1 MIIDMRTK
9 VIPPGYA
16 GHVPCRTEAF
26 GMPEGK
32 ALQLSVATYELFQ
45 SVKKKPPLGA
55 KRDIKRFTQDVN
67 TLNPSGDLSRGGNI
81 GSSSVLVQSPEEWRA
96 DKRGI
101 KHVNS

>member
-1 MIIDMRTK
+1 MRKK

-45 SVKKKPPLGA
+45 AIKKKPPLGA
-55 KRDIKRFTQDVN
+55 KRDIKRFTGQGQN
-67 TLNPSGDLSRGGNI
+67 MSMTGDLTKGGTVGSGSRM
-81 GSSSVLVQSPEEWRA
+81 VHTPE
-96 DKRGI
+96 
-101 KHVNS
+101 